1 MADIDTLV
9 IMPNLRDNLSLTSKQ
24 RRSVFFSG
32 VLLDKGGKITQ
43 DNTDL
48 TVSAFDS
55 KDRAAPDYLKGVF
68 LEIGCSPTI
77 IGTAGNLPNFGKGS
91 M

>member
-1 MADIDTLV
+1 
-9 IMPNLRDNLSLTSKQ
+9 MPNLRDNFSLTSKQ

-55 KDRAAPDYLKGVF
+55 KDRAAPDYLRGAFF
-68 LEIGCSPTI
+68 LEIGCWPTI
-77 IGTAGNLPNFGKGS
+77 IGTAGNLQNFGKGS

>member
-24 RRSVFFSG
+24 RRSVFSG

-48 TVSAFDS
+48 TVGASDS